1 MLYNFCSMIYRII
14 FLGTGTSTGVPL
26 IGCQCRVC
34 RSDNR
39 KDKRLRASVLIEVL
53 SRKDKPVRIL
63 IDAGPDFRQQMLTYG
78 ITGLDAIL
86 LTHEHRD
93 HIAGLDDVRAFNFL
107 SNEPV
112 PIYAEQR
119 VLDSLRKQFDYAFT
133 DSKSPGL
140 PEMTLHPIDN
150 EPFYIRD
157 IPIIPVRAMHG
168 PLPIFGFRTGPV
180 GYLTDAKT
188 IENKE
193 LEKFKGVEVFVV
205 STVQRTVH
213 RTHFS
218 LLQAVDVVQQVGAP
232 ISYLT
237 HLSHCLEPH
246 EELLASLPQGIEP
259 AYDGLVREVVVK
271 DIQ

>member
-1 MLYNFCSMIYRII
+1 MIYRIT

-34 RSDNR
+34 LSKDN
-39 KDKRLRASVLIEVL
+39 KDKRLRSSVLVERITDNGE
-53 SRKDKPVRIL
+53 RIKIL
-63 IDAGPDFRQQMLTYG
+63 IDAGPDFRQQMLTHG

-107 SNEPV
+107 SNKPV

-119 VLDSLRKQFDYAFT
+119 VQDSLRKQFDYAFT
-133 DSKSPGL
+133 DYKSPGL
-140 PEMTLHPIDN
+140 PEMTLYTIEN
-150 EPFYIRD
+150 KPFYIRD
-157 IPIIPVRAMHG
+157 ISIIPVRAMHG
-168 PLPIFGFRTGPV
+168 PLPILGFRIGPI

-188 IENKE
+188 IDDNE
-193 LEKFKGVEVFVV
+193 LEKFKGVKVFVV

-218 LLQAVDVVQQVGAP
+218 LSQAIGVAQRVGAAE
-232 ISYLT
+232 SYLT

-246 EELLASLPQGIEP
+246 RELLALLPQGIEP
-259 AYDGLVREVVVK
+259 AYDGLVREVVFK

>member
-1 MLYNFCSMIYRII
+1 MIYTIT

-34 RSDNR
+34 HSDNR
-39 KDKRLRASVLIEVL
+39 KDKRLRASALLEVIQE
-53 SRKDKPVRIL
+53 SRQRVKIL

-107 SNEPV
+107 SNKPV

-133 DSKSPGL
+133 DYKSPGL
-140 PEMTLHPIDN
+140 PEMTLHPINN

-157 IPIIPVRAMHG
+157 IAIIPVRAMHG
-168 PLPIFGFRTGPV
+168 PLPIFGFRIGPI

-193 LEKFKGVEVFVV
+193 LEKFRGVEVFVV

-218 LLQAVDVVQQVGAP
+218 LSQAIDVAQYVGAP
-232 ISYLT
+232 VSYLT

-246 EELLASLPQGIEP
+246 EELITTLPRGIEP

>member
-1 MLYNFCSMIYRII
+1 MIYRIT

-34 RSDNR
+34 LSDNR
-39 KDKRLRASVLIEVL
+39 KDKRLRASVLVEVI
-53 SRKDKPVRIL
+53 RENGPGVKIL

-107 SNEPV
+107 SNKPV

-133 DSKSPGL
+133 DSRPPGL
-140 PEMTLHPIDN
+140 PEMTLHPINN
-150 EPFYIRD
+150 EPFYIQD
-157 IPIIPVRAMHG
+157 IPVIPVRAMHG
-168 PLPIFGFRTGPV
+168 LLPIFGFRTGPF

-188 IENKE
+188 IESKE
-193 LEKFKGVEVFVV
+193 LEKFKGVDVFVV

-218 LLQAVDVVQQVGAP
+218 LSQAIEIAQKTGAAEC
-232 ISYLT
+232 YLT

-246 EELLASLPQGIEP
+246 EELLASLPSGIEP
-259 AYDGLVREVVVK
+259 AYDGLVREVVVT
-271 DIQ
+271 DTQ

>member
-1 MLYNFCSMIYRII
+1 MTYRIT

-34 RSDNR
+34 RSENR
-39 KDKRLRASVLIEVL
+39 KDKRLRASVLVEVIQDNGQ
-53 SRKDKPVRIL
+53 RAKIL

-78 ITGLDAIL
+78 IDSLDAIL

-107 SNEPV
+107 SNKPV

-119 VLDSLRKQFDYAFT
+119 VLDSLRKQFDYAF
-133 DSKSPGL
+133 SGFRSPGL
-140 PEMTLHPIDN
+140 PEMTLHPIN
-150 EPFYIRD
+150 NKPFYVRD
-157 IPIIPVRAMHG
+157 IPVIPVRAMHG
-168 PLPIFGFRTGPV
+168 PLPIFGFRIGPI

-193 LEKFKGVEVFVV
+193 LEKFRGVEIFVV
-205 STVQRTVH
+205 NTVQRTVH

-218 LLQAVDVVQQVGAP
+218 LSQALDVARDVGAP
-232 ISYLT
+232 ESYLT

-259 AYDGLVREVVVK
+259 AYDGLIREVVVR